1 MRLRAASLALL
12 AALFGAL
19 TAAAHADTVTFTM
32 VDSTG
37 DIPSSGGSLT
47 YEATVSAPLSNGAAV
62 FLNGVSFDITSPI
75 ILADTDFFADFPFF
89 LAPGTTFT
97 GDLFVLT
104 AAPGTLP
111 NTYLGAFTLLGGAD
125 GNASND
131 LGTADFN
138 VVVTNGSL
146 SATPEPSSIALLGT
160 GLLGLAGVARRR
172 FLRA

>member
-1 MRLRAASLALL
+1 MRFRADSLVLL

-19 TAAAHADTVTFTM
+19 TAAARADTVTFTM

-37 DIPSSGGSLT
+37 DIPSTGGSLT
-47 YEATVSAPLSNGAAV
+47 YEATVSAPLSNGAGV

-75 ILADTDFFADFPFF
+75 VLADTDFFVDFPFF
-89 LAPGTTFT
+89 LAPGATFT

-104 AAPGTLP
+104 AAAGTLP
-111 NTYLGAFTLLGGAD
+111 NTYQGAFTLLGGAN
-125 GNASND
+125 GNASNE

-146 SATPEPSSIALLGT
+146 SPVPEPSSIALLST
-160 GLLGLAGVARRR
+160 GLLGAAGVVRKR
-172 FLRA
+172 FA